1 MGQKV
6 QGSSFSSVARDAPEL
21 AALQG
26 LGFSCSKA
34 TRSKAPEPQ
43 QSNAQQ
49 SSRAAAK
56 QRAVKLRSL
65 APELAALPQS
75 NAQQAPEPG
84 SGACCVAAKQRAAS
98 SGAWLRSLLCCG
110 KATLQQSKQAS
121 KKMKKGSYLFVCAP
135 AAPAPQPQLQLPLQP
150 LQLHSSSSTAPA
162 PAAPAPQLQLQLQPL
177 QLHSRPRSLEL
188 WRWSE
193 GGWGW

>member
-6 QGSSFSSVARDAPEL
+6 QGSSFSSAARDAPEL

-56 QRAVKLRSL
+56 QRAVKLRSQVQ
-65 APELAALPQS
+65 QS
-75 NAQQAPEPG
+75 KAQQ
-84 SGACCVAAKQRAAS
+84 S
-98 SGAWLRSLLCCG
+98 SGAWLRSLLRCR
-110 KATLQQSKQAS
+110 KATRSKAPEPQQSNAQ
-121 KKMKKGSYLFVCAP
+121 
-135 AAPAPQPQLQLPLQP
+135 
-150 LQLHSSSSTAPA
+150 
-162 PAAPAPQLQLQLQPL
+162 
-177 QLHSRPRSLEL
+177 
-188 WRWSE
+188 
-193 GGWGW
+193 